1 MNNQHIIL
9 VEKPCK
15 ITQKKAN
22 RETFSVKYSKNKQ
35 ISTRGTLLKP
45 FFFRIFASDKAPEQ

>member
-1 MNNQHIIL
+1 MFL

-35 ISTRGTLLKP
+35 ISTRGTLLNHS
-45 FFFRIFASDKAPEQ
+45 FFVSLHLIKLQNNDES